1 MGVSLPAV
9 QKAVKNGRIKAIT
22 DDNGKLK
29 GIDWDTQKDAW
40 LDNSNPAFRRNKLA
54 YQPEGVEATPFPAEE
69 GKNTGGRPRK
79 DGQPTAKR
87 EGDVITDMERQPHGG
102 ALKRN
107 QAVPPP
113 AGQMS
118 LAEIKRAREL
128 VNLQLD
134 NTKLKQVQ
142 GELVSADSQRELG
155 GKLAAIVIS
164 GMYMIPDI
172 VAPELASMTDAH
184 AIKTLLMQEIDKAVD
199 GIRKAYGYNE
209 SQPAD

>member
-9 QKAVKNGRIKAIT
+9 QKAVKTGRIKAVT
-22 DDNGKLK
+22 DDSGKLK
-29 GIDWDTQKDAW
+29 GIDWDSQKDAW
-40 LDNSNPAFRRNKLA
+40 LENSNPAYRRNKLA
-54 YQPEGVEATPFPAEE
+54 YQPDGVEATPFPAEE
-69 GKNTGGRPRK
+69 GKNKGGRPRN
-79 DGQPTAKR
+79 DGKPSAPR
-87 EGDVITDMERQPHGG
+87 EGDVVTEMERQPHGG
-102 ALKRN
+102 SLKRN
-107 QAVPPP
+107 QALPPP
-113 AGQMS
+113 AGQMT

-128 VNLQLD
+128 VNLNRD
-134 NTKLKQVQ
+134 KLKLDEEQ
-142 GELVSADSQRELG
+142 GKLVSADSQRELG

-184 AIKTLLMQEIDKAVD
+184 AIKTLLLQEIDKAVD